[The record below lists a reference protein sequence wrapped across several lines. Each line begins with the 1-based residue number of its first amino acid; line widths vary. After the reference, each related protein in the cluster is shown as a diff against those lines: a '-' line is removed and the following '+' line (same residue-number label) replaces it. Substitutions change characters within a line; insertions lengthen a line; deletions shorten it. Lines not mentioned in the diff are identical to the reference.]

1 MLKLCRCLGEKKL
14 LPSTA
19 VLGEE
24 VTMERLT
31 VRRLILNSLSPLNF
45 TLICIYVTA
54 ELNQLA
60 QKVPVVVKQCV
71 CVPVLL
77 L

>member
-1 MLKLCRCLGEKKL
+1 MSRGKKTL
-14 LPSTA
+14 AFDCCIGGRSHDGTFDCQK
-19 VLGEE
+19 
-24 VTMERLT
+24 TD
-31 VRRLILNSLSPLNF
+31 LNSLSPLNF